1 MNPDLPTL
9 LHRWRE
15 GSLTSE
21 EMSALTTQLTQ
32 PEARQALR
40 QDWFLDAALPQALA
54 ASAVIVRTP
63 QPSWLARLSQWFARE
78 EEIALGALHLWARTS
93 FAALAVGVLTTAWF
107 AWPQRHNHQGQ
118 TDAEQVAQ
126 IIFQKHFHDAD

>member
-9 LHRWRE
+9 LHRWHE
-15 GSLTSE
+15 GSLTAE
-21 EMSALTTQLTQ
+21 EMSALTTLLAQ
-32 PEARQALR
+32 PEARRALR

-63 QPSWLARLSQWFARE
+63 QASLFARLKAWFASE
-78 EEIALGALHLWARTS
+78 EEFAIGALQLWARTS
-93 FAALAVGVLTTAWF
+93 FAALAVGLIMTAWF
-107 AWPQRHNHQGQ
+107 TLQKQEAVGQ